1 MSGSINNHIVNAFY
15 VEAPLQTM
23 HSLLEIGAPDFHFK
37 RKKLFQ
43 FPQRPNARGRKGLG
57 QGPEELEAEAL
68 PSWRTRLESAL
79 PTPSVYVHVIPFQR
93 F

>member
-57 QGPEELEAEAL
+57 QGPEELEAEAGQG
-68 PSWRTRLESAL
+68 WG
-79 PTPSVYVHVIPFQR
+79 VHTHHLV
-93 F
+93 